1 MSEENIELTP
11 IEQSRAETGRRY
23 FAVQPDVYLSLMAG
37 VDQLRNFP
45 RGIGT
50 PAPTLTGL
58 TPIDRLE
65 TANDGSGF
73 VLLSLEVKRFTTADD
88 PMIAQPISL
97 GLLVELTK
105 SEYMALRPVEDLE
118 EEIEEEFPV

>member
-1 MSEENIELTP
+1 MTDETQAPLTP

-23 FAVQPDVYLSLMAG
+23 FAVHSDVYLSLMEG
-37 VDQLRNFP
+37 VNQLRSFP
-45 RGIGT
+45 RGVGT
-50 PAPTLTGL
+50 PAATLTGL

-73 VLLSLEVKRFTTADD
+73 VLLSLEVSRFTVADD

-105 SEYMALRPVEDLE
+105 SEFMALRP
-118 EEIEEEFPV
+118 IEEEEGELPLED